1 MQYRTWQL
9 CTVAVTVA
17 VTSHV
22 STAVLFQLSIQ
33 CAMIVFILHRYLID
47 WHSMSAAASVHQIS
61 MAKRSVRDDLDDQE
75 EAAFDAAIL
84 INDKLT
90 GILPVDVTKKQKV
103 DSKQIIRPVSSPLRS
118 APECNVMSALS
129 GALCSNCKRRPVA
142 AVTNCF
148 ADWCHQCDVSL
159 WATRSSVECDSS
171 SSSIH
176 HSLSVEI
183 HPSLSD
189 PESGNLAVDLNGSR
203 LRSQSVEHA
212 RAIVGIS
219 PHLYG
224 YYQRAEFIA
233 LGQPLVKAHMHP
245 AGLSELQFENC
256 FVKVRV
262 GHDLEQLMRCSKTGS
277 VAMWNLTTNGWASNG
292 TSMLPSFIFVK
303 YISSYLLSTTI

>member
-1 MQYRTWQL
+1 
-9 CTVAVTVA
+9 
-17 VTSHV
+17 
-22 STAVLFQLSIQ
+22 
-33 CAMIVFILHRYLID
+33 MIVFILHRYLID

-84 INDKLT
+84 IDDKLT
-90 GILPVDVTKKQKV
+90 GILPADVTKKQKV
-103 DSKQIIRPVSSPLRS
+103 DSTVSSPLHS

-129 GALCSNCKRRPVA
+129 GALCSNCKSRPVA
-142 AVTNCF
+142 AFTNCF

-171 SSSIH
+171 SSSSH
-176 HSLSVEI
+176 HSQSVVI

-189 PESGNLAVDLNGSR
+189 PESGNLAVDLYGSH

-219 PHLYG
+219 PHLANHG
-224 YYQRAEFIA
+224 YYQRAEFVA

-262 GHDLEQLMRCSKTGS
+262 GRDLEQLMRCSKTGS
-277 VAMWNLTTNGWASNG
+277 VAMWNLTTNGWAPNSIP
-292 TSMLPSFIFVK
+292 MLPSFIFVK

>member
-224 YYQRAEFIA
+224 YYQRAEFWDRQKVQKQQ
-233 LGQPLVKAHMHP
+233 LFLFFPLHWQSGGFHEKSVCVSSTISVCRTKMW
-245 AGLSELQFENC
+245 LDT
-256 FVKVRV
+256 FVR
-262 GHDLEQLMRCSKTGS
+262 
-277 VAMWNLTTNGWASNG
+277 G
-292 TSMLPSFIFVK
+292 TVITEKHLK
-303 YISSYLLSTTI
+303 YSH